1 MSRRFIRMTL
11 LTLVVWLQVGS
22 AQVSNDWHKRYGRPE
37 AERYALHDGFALTVF
52 YSRTGQTCKATI
64 QPAKPQSRSVLE
76 GILDEVVPRAERGKQ
91 VLSIGLSNLVGST
104 RYERVTVSF
113 YPFAR
118 DNQEE
123 IKSVVVSWH
132 GIQCLESGQEE
143 QQ

>member
-1 MSRRFIRMTL
+1 MTL
-11 LTLVVWLQVGS
+11 LILVVWLQVAS
-22 AQVSNDWHKRYGRPE
+22 AQVSSDWHKRYVQPE
-37 AERYALHDGFALTVF
+37 AEQYALHDGFVLIVF

-76 GILDEVVPRAERGKQ
+76 GILNEIVPRAERGKEL
-91 VLSIGLSNLVGST
+91 LSIGLSNLVGST

-113 YPFAR
+113 YPVSR

-123 IKSVVVSWH
+123 LKSVVVSWH
-132 GIQCLESGQEE
+132 GIQCVESGQEE